1 MIAKTAGLVIV
12 LVVAAVGVALY
23 LPTLGNPQSHKTT
36 TTVTDSTSC
45 TSSTVTS
52 SSPAFLNGSFTA
64 YSSSPVRIDSV
75 KAAVYTG
82 QDGVRTLQFDVG
94 FTNVGND
101 SFYVVR
107 GCGSSLTSTIT
118 SGGGVV
124 KTVDSLTRCL
134 CAEGPAAVNASQ
146 SQSAVDPGC
155 WSGYYYEVRQP
166 GSFSAQLTLSWSSA
180 PESNSESGHV
190 TIVASFTVP

>member
-1 MIAKTAGLVIV
+1 MIAKTTGLAI
-12 LVVAAVGVALY
+12 LLIVAALGVALY
-23 LPTLGNPQSHKTT
+23 LPTLGNPFSHRTT

-45 TSSTVTS
+45 TSSSTTS
-52 SSPAFLNGSFTA
+52 ASPTLLNGSFTA
-64 YSSSPVRIDSV
+64 DSSSPVRIDSV
-75 KAAVYTG
+75 RGTVYTG
-82 QDGVRTLQFDVG
+82 QDGVRTLQFSVG

-101 SFYVVR
+101 TEYVIR

-118 SGGGVV
+118 SGGGGV
-124 KTVDSLTRCL
+124 KTIGSSTRCL
-134 CAEGPAAVNASQ
+134 CAEGPAAVNVSL

-155 WSGYYYEVRQP
+155 WSGYYYEVQQP

-190 TIVASFTVP
+190 TIVARFTVS